1 MSRMRV
7 PLDHIGSQEL
17 VIDLPLKSS
26 VDIAELSEGLAI
38 PGFVDKESFQM
49 KKLIGILAATNLL
62 SDLGTRYK
70 LPDPEREE
78 DPIVLAFGGAAFR
91 LWSSSANDPS
101 SAFHRNIGDI
111 DVITRSRDWRVVLAI
126 LDATGEAFGSMFLH
140 WVTEGDRRFNAFRA
154 GKRFRVTGFSDI
166 DEEGLPVIEKL
177 DIVVDDLHFCHE
189 IPTDDGFSAPR
200 IHRYTVGLESLIIS
214 KAQYIREISEW
225 EIPPEHEPRVI
236 APFGRGKVI
245 LTMEYKD
252 IKDVG
257 AALNDLEIGTE
268 PYQINPGVIRKA
280 LERDW
285 RLCKTVLLNLK
296 HLRDEAGVWHA
307 IGAKE
312 GEIVVVR
319 EKLNH
324 LCFDLEQDLCPK
336 RPWYSIRKKWWD
348 IVDET
353 K

>member
-1 MSRMRV
+1 MNRIRV
-7 PLDHIGSQEL
+7 PLDFIGSQEL

-26 VDIAELSEGLAI
+26 VNIAELSEGLAI
-38 PGFVDKESFQM
+38 PAFVDRENFQM

-62 SDLGTRYK
+62 SNLKTRYE
-70 LPDPEREE
+70 LPDLEGKE
-78 DPIVLAFGGAAFR
+78 DPIVLAFGGAGFR

-111 DVITRSRDWRVVLAI
+111 DVITRNSDWRVVLAI
-126 LDATGEAFGSMFLH
+126 LNATGEAFGSMFLH
-140 WVTEGDRRFNAFRA
+140 WVTEGDRRFNTFRA

-166 DEEGLPVIEKL
+166 DEEGLPVVEKL
-177 DIVVDDLHFCHE
+177 DIVVGDLHFCHE
-189 IPTDDGFSAPR
+189 IPIDDGFTAPR
-200 IHRYTVGLESLIIS
+200 IHRYTIGLENLIIS

-236 APFGRGKVI
+236 APFGRGKAI

-257 AALNDLEIGTE
+257 AVLNDLEIGTE
-268 PYQINPGVIRKA
+268 PYQINSEIIGKA

-296 HLRDEAGVWHA
+296 HLRDEVGIWHA

-312 GEIVVVR
+312 GEIAVVR
-319 EKLNH
+319 ERLHH
-324 LCFDLEQDLCPK
+324 LCFDLEKDYYAE